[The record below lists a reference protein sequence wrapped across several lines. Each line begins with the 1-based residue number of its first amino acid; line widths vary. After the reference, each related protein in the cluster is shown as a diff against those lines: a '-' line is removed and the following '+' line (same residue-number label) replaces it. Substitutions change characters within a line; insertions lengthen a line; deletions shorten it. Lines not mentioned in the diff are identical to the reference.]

1 MYAWSMTGQMT
12 LALCEALLEDC
23 CGGIVETG
31 TIGQV
36 KDTLQLV
43 QVALSYDL
51 QVRNFIRGT
60 FGGR

>member
-1 MYAWSMTGQMT
+1 MIGQMT
-12 LALCEALLEDC
+12 LPLCEALLKDC

-31 TIGQV
+31 TIGRV
-36 KDTLQLV
+36 RTLFQLV

-51 QVRNFIRGT
+51 RVRSSTRGT